1 MNKRRFGKYV
11 SRVNKNLGKKYGGS
25 VATAPSTNPPSI
37 DVVSEA
43 TKGGSLPPV
52 NDHYEI
58 YDEEESPEEAMLKK
72 VVAEPL
78 VMHHDAL
85 AIDHG
90 MNHLDAFH
98 YREPLDIDLHK
109 MATNIARK
117 HSRYSH
123 HSIQKHVGGGLWQD
137 IQHGVADGLTI
148 GGSLGQIIG
157 GTTAGIGTAL
167 LATPAG
173 APLIAAGGAMFSVG
187 TGSKLAGELA
197 GSKIKTPG
205 VSVDKFILGKK

>member
-1 MNKRRFGKYV
+1 MVRQKKRFGKYV
-11 SRVNKNLGKKYGGS
+11 SRVRAPRKRVGGS
-25 VATAPSTNPPSI
+25 VVATAPTTAPPAI
-37 DVVSEA
+37 DVVSKA
-43 TKGGSLPPV
+43 MQPPV
-52 NDHYEI
+52 AKAYQIEDEI
-58 YDEEESPEEAMLKK
+58 SPAEAMLKS

-78 VMHHDAL
+78 MAHHDSL
-85 AIDHG
+85 AIHHG
-90 MNHLDAFH
+90 LHDAEAFH
-98 YREPLDIDLHK
+98 YQEPLNIDLHK
-109 MATNIARK
+109 MAEEIGKRHAR
-117 HSRYSH
+117 YGH
-123 HSIQKHVGGGLWQD
+123 HSMNKHVGGGLWQD

-187 TGSKLAGELA
+187 TGAKMTGELA